1 MTALSAQDGFL
12 TLVQWLSPA
21 FPTGAFAY
29 SHGLETAIARDEV
42 RDARAVQDWI
52 ADILDHG
59 AGRADAV
66 ILAHALRPDADLA
79 ALADLARALAP
90 TAERLAE
97 TMDLGGALVQATNAL
112 TGAAR
117 PALPYPVALGAA
129 ARGLGL
135 PAERVAA
142 LWLHSFAAALVSVA
156 VRFVPLGQTEGQRI
170 LRDLQPL
177 ILRIADEAATAPLDA
192 IATATI
198 RGDIAS
204 ALHETLDVRMFRT

>member
-1 MTALSAQDGFL
+1 MTAIPAPDGFL
-12 TLVQWLSPA
+12 TLMQWLSPA

-42 RDARAVQDWI
+42 RSAAATQDWI

-66 ILAHALRPDADLA
+66 ILCHALRPDADLD
-79 ALADLARALAP
+79 ALADLVRALAP

-97 TMDLGGALVQATNAL
+97 TMDLGTALGQATNAL
-112 TGAAR
+112 TGSDM

-129 ARGLGL
+129 ARDLGL
-135 PAERVAA
+135 PPERVAA
-142 LWLHSFAAALVSVA
+142 LWLQSFAAALVSVA
-156 VRFVPLGQTEGQRI
+156 VRFVPLGQTDGQRI

-177 ILRIADEAATAPLDA
+177 ILRVAAQAAETPLDA

-204 ALHETLDVRMFRT
+204 AWHETLDVRMFRT

>member
-1 MTALSAQDGFL
+1 MTPLPAPDGLL

-66 ILAHALRPDADLA
+66 ILAHALRPDADLS
-79 ALADLARALAP
+79 ALADLTRALAP

-97 TMDLGGALVQATNAL
+97 TMDLGTALVQATNAM
-112 TGAAR
+112 TGADL

-135 PAERVAA
+135 PADQVAA
-142 LWLHSFAAALVSVA
+142 LWLQSFAAALVSVA
-156 VRFVPLGQTEGQRI
+156 VRFVPLGQTDGQRI
-170 LRDLQPL
+170 LRDLHPL
-177 ILRIADEAATAPLDA
+177 ILRIAHEAVATPLDG